1 MERGSGS
8 ERDLRGSR
16 EIHSKTEKG
25 RRAAARARSTR
36 HDDKS
41 SAREKQRG
49 WGAAYGHPSETQSF
63 PISRAWN
70 LKNVAK
76 KGGTEKRGEAS
87 DGARSPVNYC
97 RDAAARI

>member
-1 MERGSGS
+1 MGRGSGS
-8 ERDLRGSR
+8 GRELRGSR
-16 EIHSKTEKG
+16 EIHPKTEKG
-25 RRAAARARSTR
+25 RRARSAR

-41 SAREKQRG
+41 SARERQRG

-87 DGARSPVNYC
+87 DGARLPP
-97 RDAAARI
+97 